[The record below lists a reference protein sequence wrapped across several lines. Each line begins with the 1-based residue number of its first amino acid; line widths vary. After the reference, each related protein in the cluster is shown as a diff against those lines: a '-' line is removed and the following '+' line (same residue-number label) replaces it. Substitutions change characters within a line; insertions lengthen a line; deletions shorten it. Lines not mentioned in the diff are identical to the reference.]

1 MQYTSS
7 NYIVLHLHSI
17 QACEHDKDIKIFHD
31 NRSDTLLH
39 TIYLVT

>member
-7 NYIVLHLHSI
+7 NYIVSHLHSI
-17 QACEHDKDIKIFHD
+17 QACEHDKDIKILHA

-39 TIYLVT
+39 IICLVI